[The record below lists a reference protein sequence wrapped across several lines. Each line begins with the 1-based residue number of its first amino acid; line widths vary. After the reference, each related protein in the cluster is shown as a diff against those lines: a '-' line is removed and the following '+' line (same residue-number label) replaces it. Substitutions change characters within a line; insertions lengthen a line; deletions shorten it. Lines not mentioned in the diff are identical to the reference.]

1 MVEVI
6 KEDSFAKSDI
16 RLLMNDKNIKIT
28 ELCNPTGNRLAREKE
43 YKNYYNKH
51 IKGKDDTVF
60 LTRAYILEEEF
71 PRDKWCLDYERQYEN
86 NKDKNVI
93 NDAEILARE
102 SDMLKRAGFVDINE
116 LSGFEYSRLFVYP
129 NAAGKEVIDKVY
141 GDDERKKL
149 FAMIETT
156 TKNDIQ
162 KIIMDFDN
170 DIIDIKEP
178 RDEQGEPDY
187 YGEFELSLPKG
198 YKKTGLEM
206 PVLMWMNDYCDFET
220 LLEEC
225 KEYENDI
232 KADYNKFLER
242 NRIVSGL
249 SIGTLVIEG
258 GKRSGTSVTARLT
271 KEQNKLVFCI
281 PSSLE
286 NPKGITPNNLIK
298 QGNIL
303 VTQVEDI
310 IQKYPELNL
319 KIIKNTKK
327 KIEEVIEKEYKEVYK
342 IIPEEGTIH
351 INEILKKL
359 NLGIQEI
366 NYKLMMLEL
375 EDKIVSLPGQNYKRK

>member
-1 MVEVI
+1 MIIEIENKMYPEILKKI
-6 KEDSFAKSDI
+6 KKPPKK
-16 RLLMNDKNIKIT
+16 LYLKGNIKILQEPGIAIIGSRNCSKYCENIAT
-28 ELCNPTGNRLAREKE
+28 KFSKNLAQYNLNIISGMAIGIDSWAHKGALECGGKTIAVLPCGLDNIYPKE
-43 YKNYYNKH
+43 NIDLYNK
-51 IKGKDDTVF
+51 IINNGGLV
-60 LTRAYILEEEF
+60 LT
-71 PRDKWCLDYERQYEN
+71 
-86 NKDKNVI
+86 
-93 NDAEILARE
+93 
-102 SDMLKRAGFVDINE
+102 
-116 LSGFEYSRLFVYP
+116 
-129 NAAGKEVIDKVY
+129 
-141 GDDERKKL
+141 
-149 FAMIETT
+149 
-156 TKNDIQ
+156 
-162 KIIMDFDN
+162 
-170 DIIDIKEP
+170 
-178 RDEQGEPDY
+178 
-187 YGEFELSLPKG
+187 
-198 YKKTGLEM
+198 
-206 PVLMWMNDYCDFET
+206 
-220 LLEEC
+220 
-225 KEYENDI
+225 EYENDI
-232 KADYNKFLER
+232 KVDYNKFLER

>member
-16 RLLMNDKNIKIT
+16 RLLTNDRNIKIT

-71 PRDKWCLDYERQYEN
+71 PRDKWCLDYEKQYEN

-225 KEYENDI
+225 KEYEND
-232 KADYNKFLER
+232 R
-242 NRIVSGL
+242 N
-249 SIGTLVIEG
+249 
-258 GKRSGTSVTARLT
+258 
-271 KEQNKLVFCI
+271 
-281 PSSLE
+281 
-286 NPKGITPNNLIK
+286 
-298 QGNIL
+298 
-303 VTQVEDI
+303 
-310 IQKYPELNL
+310 ELL
-319 KIIKNTKK
+319 KK
-327 KIEEVIEKEYKEVYK
+327 KTV
-342 IIPEEGTIH
+342 
-351 INEILKKL
+351 KK
-359 NLGIQEI
+359 NF
-366 NYKLMMLEL
+366 
-375 EDKIVSLPGQNYKRK
+375 EDKEM

>member
-1 MVEVI
+1 MIIEIENKMYPEILKKI
-6 KEDSFAKSDI
+6 KKPPKK
-16 RLLMNDKNIKIT
+16 LYLKGNIKILQ
-28 ELCNPTGNRLAREKE
+28 EPGIAIIGSRNCSKYGENMAIKFSKNLAQYNLNIISGMAIGIDSWAHKGALECGGKTIAVLPCGLDNIYPKE
-43 YKNYYNKH
+43 NIDLYNK
-51 IKGKDDTVF
+51 IINNGGLV
-60 LTRAYILEEEF
+60 LT
-71 PRDKWCLDYERQYEN
+71 
-86 NKDKNVI
+86 
-93 NDAEILARE
+93 
-102 SDMLKRAGFVDINE
+102 
-116 LSGFEYSRLFVYP
+116 
-129 NAAGKEVIDKVY
+129 
-141 GDDERKKL
+141 
-149 FAMIETT
+149 
-156 TKNDIQ
+156 
-162 KIIMDFDN
+162 
-170 DIIDIKEP
+170 
-178 RDEQGEPDY
+178 
-187 YGEFELSLPKG
+187 
-198 YKKTGLEM
+198 
-206 PVLMWMNDYCDFET
+206 
-220 LLEEC
+220 
-225 KEYENDI
+225 EYENDI